1 MDDLEGMDELD
12 LTEVEREIC
21 RLPDVSIA
29 RLVAEP
35 TGRVSEVHVVA
46 HPGKHPKQIAR
57 DVQSI
62 ALASFGLELD
72 RRIISV
78 VQLGGDAFE
87 REAHVRGFRASV
99 VAITA
104 ESNGLRSLV
113 RVTLARDDEE
123 SVGFAEGSVATTAR
137 HRLVA
142 TATVD
147 ALRQLEPAAECID
160 VDHAQILRVG
170 AHDIAVVTVV
180 FVLPPSEQLVSG
192 SAIVRPQQE
201 ADAVARA
208 ANEHHGHVVFRHH
221 DLPWQRRHL
230 AHLATELPPR
240 LDGALHA
247 TINLRSRRELEA
259 RGFAG
264 ATTVHN
270 FFALDPAPGDRAATR
285 AQFGFADDELVVLQP
300 SRAIERKNVPG
311 AVRFA
316 AYLAR
321 RMPDRPVHLW
331 IAGPAEDG
339 YADTFARIVER
350 SDVPVTIGRADQVAN
365 AYAACDVVVFPS
377 TWEGFGNPVIESIA
391 ARRACAAFPYPV
403 LSEIVAAGVRCFST
417 EEPDVVVRFLAET
430 EQRRETYFDVN
441 LRRARLSYSLTDLP
455 VAIEHAFNAHGWSS

>member
-1 MDDLEGMDELD
+1 VVIGKQDAGVDDLGDMDELD
-12 LTEVEREIC
+12 LAEVEREIC

-62 ALASFGLELD
+62 ALASFGLEID

-78 VQLGGDAFE
+78 VQLGGDALDPE
-87 REAHVRGFRASV
+87 SVLAGLRASV

-113 RVTLARDDEE
+113 RVTLGREDEE

-201 ADAVARA
+201 ADAIARA
-208 ANEHHGHVVFRHH
+208 VLDATN
-221 DLPWQRRHL
+221 RRL
-230 AHLATELPPR
+230 AY
-240 LDGALHA
+240 
-247 TINLRSRRELEA
+247 IS
-259 RGFAG
+259 
-264 ATTVHN
+264 
-270 FFALDPAPGDRAATR
+270 
-285 AQFGFADDELVVLQP
+285 P
-300 SRAIERKNVPG
+300 S
-311 AVRFA
+311 
-316 AYLAR
+316 
-321 RMPDRPVHLW
+321 
-331 IAGPAEDG
+331 
-339 YADTFARIVER
+339 
-350 SDVPVTIGRADQVAN
+350 
-365 AYAACDVVVFPS
+365 
-377 TWEGFGNPVIESIA
+377 
-391 ARRACAAFPYPV
+391 
-403 LSEIVAAGVRCFST
+403 
-417 EEPDVVVRFLAET
+417 
-430 EQRRETYFDVN
+430 
-441 LRRARLSYSLTDLP
+441 
-455 VAIEHAFNAHGWSS
+455 

>member
-1 MDDLEGMDELD
+1 MVIGKQDAGVDDLGDMDELD
-12 LTEVEREIC
+12 LAEVEREIC

-35 TGRVSEVHVVA
+35 TGRVSEAHVVA

-62 ALASFGLELD
+62 ALASFGLEID

-78 VQLGGDAFE
+78 VQLGGDAFDPDSVLAGL
-87 REAHVRGFRASV
+87 RPSV

-113 RVTLARDDEE
+113 RVTLGRDDEE

-201 ADAVARA
+201 ADAIARA
-208 ANEHHGHVVFRHH
+208 VLDATN
-221 DLPWQRRHL
+221 RRL
-230 AHLATELPPR
+230 AY
-240 LDGALHA
+240 
-247 TINLRSRRELEA
+247 IS
-259 RGFAG
+259 
-264 ATTVHN
+264 
-270 FFALDPAPGDRAATR
+270 
-285 AQFGFADDELVVLQP
+285 P
-300 SRAIERKNVPG
+300 S
-311 AVRFA
+311 
-316 AYLAR
+316 
-321 RMPDRPVHLW
+321 
-331 IAGPAEDG
+331 
-339 YADTFARIVER
+339 
-350 SDVPVTIGRADQVAN
+350 
-365 AYAACDVVVFPS
+365 
-377 TWEGFGNPVIESIA
+377 
-391 ARRACAAFPYPV
+391 
-403 LSEIVAAGVRCFST
+403 
-417 EEPDVVVRFLAET
+417 
-430 EQRRETYFDVN
+430 
-441 LRRARLSYSLTDLP
+441 
-455 VAIEHAFNAHGWSS
+455 